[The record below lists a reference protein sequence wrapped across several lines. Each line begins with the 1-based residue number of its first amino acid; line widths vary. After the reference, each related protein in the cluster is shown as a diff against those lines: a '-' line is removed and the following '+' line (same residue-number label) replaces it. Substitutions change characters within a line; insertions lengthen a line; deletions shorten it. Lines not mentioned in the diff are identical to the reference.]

1 MLDFNSLEILISF
14 QENKTLL
21 KTAEVMHI
29 SQPALTVS
37 MKKLEKD
44 LSTPIFERSKNKLL
58 LNDTGLYLVSLARNL
73 IKEKN
78 DMLIKVKTYNKSHT
92 TLNVGMS
99 AIAPSLYYLPNI
111 IKKYDIKIIH
121 SLEKEDLLIK
131 DLKNNKYDFIFITKK
146 VNHDKYECKKI
157 FSETLYFFLP
167 KNHPLAKKKTIS
179 FKDMDGE
186 SLLMNREVGF
196 WDKLVRDN
204 MPNSHFILQDN
215 LDNLRL
221 LVDNSSIA
229 SFASNLTIRER
240 VVPSRVAIKISD
252 KSAAVNFYLM
262 YRKNIN
268 KEYVR
273 YFT

>member
-44 LSTPIFERSKNKLL
+44 LGTPIFERSKNKLS

-99 AIAPSLYYLPNI
+99 AIAPNLYYLPNI

-121 SLEKEDLLIK
+121 NLEKEDLLIK

-167 KNHPLAKKKTIS
+167 KNHPLAKKKAIT

-215 LDNLRL
+215 LDNLRI

-252 KSAAVNFYLM
+252 KSATVDFYIM
-262 YRKNIN
+262 YNKNIS